1 MAKQNSPK
9 RSSVPQPQQR
19 TTAPATTVTAAETA
33 KTNSFSWVLPLLGVL
48 VITFIC
54 MYPTLSADFV
64 NWDDDR
70 YVTDN
75 TLLQELSWDT
85 FYKIWTNEVSANY
98 NPWAIWSLAIDNS
111 FVGHKGAESA
121 WFYHWH
127 NVILHL
133 LGTALVFWWMRLLKM
148 SQTAALI
155 VTLLFGMHT
164 MRVESVAWVTERKD
178 VLFGFY
184 YVAAAITYFYYMT
197 TKSGMRFLYYFATLC
212 LAFMSCASK
221 IQGTTFFGG
230 MLMVDLLFHH
240 RNDWNPLFGK
250 YTQNED
256 VEDGGDS
263 PLEGAG
269 GAWSF
274 NLMKMFWLGIEKI
287 PLALVSVLFFFISIQ
302 YLASTMDGGSLYPLW
317 QRFFF
322 APFAIFVYIWKFFT
336 PVLLSACHPYPASEG
351 GFLPWYIFA
360 SAVPILALVAFIFIR
375 FRTNAAVMFG
385 TGFFFINIAPLLQV
399 VGAGQG
405 FLAER
410 FTYIAYIG
418 FFFMV
423 GYLWDYVKNHKPEWQ
438 TITHYGILAWIGAL
452 AIMTFL
458 RCQVWENSNTL
469 WSDVLEKYEF
479 VDVAYNNRGT
489 FYREAGEALQKE
501 GKGKEAEEQFKT
513 AIDNYSKVL
522 ERKPDDTN
530 VHLNRGNV
538 YFAQNVND
546 KAAADYDQ
554 VIKVCESNRE
564 KKKRGEKDIKEVEKD
579 SESKAYGNRGAI
591 FFRTQN
597 YDKAIQF
604 ITHALEIDN
613 DYPDAYLN
621 RGCSHSVQGNVFIAQ
636 QNQAGANEM
645 HANAKKD
652 YEKYISLKQ
661 DNPSV
666 YNWLGLEFAYIKD
679 YNGAIKN
686 YNEAMKLNPS
696 ANGGEYYSNR
706 GTAYLNMGNKVAA
719 KADIEKAI
727 AMGWVQAKVLL
738 PSVQ

>member
-1 MAKQNSPK
+1 MAKPLPPK
-9 RSSVPQPQQR
+9 RTIVPPSPQRQN
-19 TTAPATTVTAAETA
+19 APKPTITQNTAAQTA
-33 KTNSFSWVLPLLGVL
+33 ESQTAYSWVLPLLCVL
-48 VITFIC
+48 LATFIC
-54 MYPTLSADFV
+54 MYPTLNADFV

-75 TLLQELSWDT
+75 TLLQALSWET
-85 FYKIWTNEVSANY
+85 FYKIFTNEVSANY
-98 NPWAIWSLAIDNS
+98 NPWAIWSLALDNAV
-111 FVGHKGAESA
+111 VGHKGAEA
-121 WFYHWH
+121 AAFYHKH
-127 NVILHL
+127 NLVLHL
-133 LGTALVFWWMRLLKM
+133 MGTALVFWWMRLLKM
-148 SQTAALI
+148 SQNAALI

-178 VLFGFY
+178 VLFGLY

-197 TKSGMRFLYYFATLC
+197 TKTAARYVYYIATLG

-240 RNDWNPLFGK
+240 RSDWSPVLGGFATTN
-250 YTQNED
+250 TENED
-256 VEDGGDS
+256 GTE
-263 PLEGAG
+263 PE
-269 GAWSF
+269 WSF
-274 NLMKMFWLGIEKI
+274 NLLKMFWLGIEKI
-287 PLALVSVLFFFISIQ
+287 PMALVSILFFAISIQ
-302 YLASTMDGGSLYPLW
+302 YLAATMDGGSLYPLW

-336 PVLLSACHPYPASEG
+336 PILLSACHPYPASEG

-360 SAVPILALVAFIFIR
+360 SAIPILALVAFIFIKYR
-375 FRTNAAVMFG
+375 KNAAVLFG
-385 TGFFFINIAPLLQV
+385 TGFFFVNIAPLLQV

-418 FFFMV
+418 FFAMV
-423 GYLWDYVKNHKPEWQ
+423 GFFWDYVTNKKPEWK
-438 TITHYGILAWIGAL
+438 TIGQYSILAWIFAL
-452 AIMTFL
+452 GVMTFL
-458 RCQVWENSNTL
+458 RCQVWKNSDTL

-489 FYREAGEALQKE
+489 FYRENAEELQKQ
-501 GKGKEAEEQFKT
+501 GQGKEAEKLFLT
-513 AIDNYSKVL
+513 AIENYSKVL

-538 YFAQNVND
+538 YFAQNIND
-546 KAAADYDQ
+546 KAAADYDK
-554 VIKVCESNRE
+554 VIKVCEENKE
-564 KKKRGEKDIKEVEKD
+564 KKKRGEKGIKEVEKD

-591 FFRTQN
+591 YFRTQQ
-597 YDKAIQF
+597 YDKAIEF
-604 ITHALEIDN
+604 ITHALEIDG

-621 RGCSHSVQGNVFIAQ
+621 RGCSHSVQGNVFLSQ
-636 QNQAGANEM
+636 QNMAGANEM
-645 HANAKKD
+645 HARAKKD

-686 YNEAMKLNPS
+686 YNAAMQLNPK
-696 ANGGEYYSNR
+696 ANNGEYYSNR
-706 GTAYLNMGNKVAA
+706 GTAYLNMGNKSAA